1 MDLRKTKLDG
11 IIYSIIL
18 QLILHNR
25 NICRYITER
34 FFSTLECHNF
44 VCFEIEMNEMQFF
57 PKFSTNSQN
66 FQRKP
71 FYVKTTTVVLRSLP
85 APRVANGKNDVIIHK
100 GQKVDLY
107 FDNGLEH
114 TLFHKCKVS
123 SKAMQYHIL
132 KVTEVQEYT
141 PLRYYQYVSDFL
153 NTSKIRMICSG
164 FLTYVGKYI

>member
-1 MDLRKTKLDG
+1 
-11 IIYSIIL
+11 
-18 QLILHNR
+18 
-25 NICRYITER
+25 
-34 FFSTLECHNF
+34 
-44 VCFEIEMNEMQFF
+44 MNEMQFF

-114 TLFHKCKVS
+114 TLFHRSKVS
-123 SKAMQYHIL
+123 SKAM
-132 KVTEVQEYT
+132 
-141 PLRYYQYVSDFL
+141 
-153 NTSKIRMICSG
+153 
-164 FLTYVGKYI
+164 